1 MNYKKW
7 RCTLEKTGWNDSI
20 VIMIEGWIL
29 SENMVKMILSDIC
42 KKASL
47 KYVKIE
53 EIKTGE
59 QNGKE
64 RAETLD

>member
-20 VIMIEGWIL
+20 VIMIEGWVL

-53 EIKTGE
+53 EI
-59 QNGKE
+59 
-64 RAETLD
+64 